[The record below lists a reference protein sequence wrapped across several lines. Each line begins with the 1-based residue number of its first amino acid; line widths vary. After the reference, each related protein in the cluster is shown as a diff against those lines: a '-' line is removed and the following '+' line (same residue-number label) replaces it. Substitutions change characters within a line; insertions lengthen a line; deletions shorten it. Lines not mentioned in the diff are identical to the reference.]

1 MNHQA
6 NSSPHP
12 IVNLQGAF
20 LRHTDLSNADLRR
33 ADLSRI
39 DASGAAFRNSDF
51 QDARLSGAILR
62 GADLTGALNLTEAQL
77 ATAILD
83 EHTRLPTYIDRQ
95 TLVGRP
101 RESTG
106 AEL

>member
-1 MNHQA
+1 MSQQTNYR
-6 NSSPHP
+6 SHP
-12 IVNLQGAF
+12 LVNLQGAF
-20 LRHTDLSNADLRR
+20 LRHTDLSNANLRR
-33 ADLSRI
+33 ADLTQV

-83 EHTRLPTYIDRQ
+83 EHTRLPDYIDRQ
-95 TLVGRP
+95 ALGGRT
-101 RESTG
+101 RDVIG